1 MFSRSPTIRCS
12 ERPGVE
18 AGFRESGGERATT
31 VLRVLPGPGFTF
43 THNLRDSMQDQKSS
57 DGATRAAQKV
67 CALIQERVGAA
78 LDFAKVHGC
87 DVVPTRH
94 DEIAAIIDRETG
106 WIPCAER
113 MPTEKDSDINKLVLV
128 GYPNEFSETTYW
140 GNVVKHPDLYPYWQP
155 LFNPP
160 EE

>member
-1 MFSRSPTIRCS
+1 M
-12 ERPGVE
+12 
-18 AGFRESGGERATT
+18 
-31 VLRVLPGPGFTF
+31 LRVLPGPGFTF

-94 DEIAAIIDRETG
+94 DEIAAIIDREKG
-106 WIPCAER
+106 WILCSER
-113 MPTEKDSDINKLVLV
+113 MPEISQIIDVARV
-128 GYPNEFSETTYW
+128 G
-140 GNVVKHPDLYPYWQP
+140 GVVDRVQLQESKRNGCPALFWSSLTGGVPQPQNYYTHWQP
-155 LFNPP
+155 RPTPL
-160 EE
+160 EES